1 MTPES
6 FKFKS
11 RFTNKAN
18 NAGIENVEITV
29 PLKYFINYWRNFKM
43 ALINCEINFLL
54 AWLANC
60 VPSTQFRVHKY
71 RVPTFAIADTKLYFT
86 VVTLST

>member
-18 NAGIENVEITV
+18 NAGIENVEIAV
-29 PLKYFINYWRNFKM
+29 PLKYLINHWRNFKM
-43 ALINCEINFLL
+43 ALINCEINFML

-60 VPSTQFRVHKY
+60 VICEAY
-71 RVPTFAIADTKLYFT
+71 RVPTFAIAYTKLYFT